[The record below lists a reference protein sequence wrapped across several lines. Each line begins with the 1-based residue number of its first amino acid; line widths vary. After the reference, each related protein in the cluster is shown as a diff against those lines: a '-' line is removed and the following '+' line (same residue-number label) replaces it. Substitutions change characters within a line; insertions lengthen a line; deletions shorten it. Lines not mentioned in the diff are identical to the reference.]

1 MAWTEEQLQAI
12 NLEGT
17 NILVSAGAGSGKTAV
32 LTERVKRKVLEGTSV
47 ENLLVLT
54 FTNAAAAEMK
64 DRIRRALKGTKG
76 LEEEANLVD
85 GAYITTFDSFALSIV
100 KKYHTKLNIPE
111 NVEITDE
118 VILRLKKQEIL
129 DELMDCYYERP
140 TKEFEKLIHDFCLKD
155 DEELKKQILDVYS
168 KIELKYDK
176 TDFIN
181 IYFDIFNEEK
191 INSFIEEYLEFLKQK
206 QKEIKELFLE
216 LQNHFEY
223 DFVSKMEE
231 NYKDFLNANSYQEF
245 LNSMNYGK
253 INAPRGSSE
262 EGKAIKGQISD
273 LLKEFKENYL
283 IYSSVDEI
291 KEDLNSTKSSQ
302 RVIIEILK
310 EFDSILDHYKNKN
323 YIYNFNDIARL
334 AIKVV
339 EENEDVQEELREKFS
354 EILVDEYQDTSDIQE
369 KFISLIS
376 NNNVYMVGDIK
387 QSIYRFRNA
396 NPDIFQEKYNLYKDN
411 INGIKIDLL
420 KNFRSREEVL
430 DDINLLFNPV
440 MDLRIGGAEYTESH
454 QMIYG
459 NKSYEEEGKTNQDYH
474 MNIITYNSKELDR
487 NITKAEEEAFII
499 ADDIKNKINN
509 HFQVFDKDKKTL
521 RVAEYSDFT
530 ILLDRY
536 KDFDTYKKIFE
547 YKGIPLQIYK
557 DESFQKDDD
566 SLIFKNLLKFILL
579 VKDNNINKEFEYN
592 FISLARS
599 FLYRYSD
606 KDIYN
611 IFINKSYTDTSIYK
625 DALELSN
632 LVDTV
637 NLSELIRQVFIYTKY
652 DEIILNTSDINAKR
666 VREEYFYNL
675 ARSYEKLGNTIYDF
689 VDYLDKVFESDLDLT
704 FNSNSK
710 INNSCR
716 IMTIH
721 KSKGLEFPICY
732 FAGYSS
738 TFNFSELHS
747 RIIFDKEYGLI
758 LPKVNE
764 YYKDTILKVLLKNR
778 VRLEEI
784 SEKIRLFYVAT
795 TRAKEEMIFVVP
807 ELEEEL
813 EVRDKV
819 SDVVRSKYNSFLSIL
834 KSITS
839 LIMPYLTQ
847 SSVIVTLEYKEAIEV
862 SKYESKE
869 TKLNVSNLILPKE
882 EIEEKHFSKENNQI
896 ISKEEKEVME
906 FGTKVHEY
914 LEELDFS
921 NPILLD
927 KIYNTRIKDKIT
939 KFLNSDLMCTKINNT
954 MYKEYEFY
962 YEEDNNINH
971 GIIDLL
977 IDNKDS
983 FTIIDYKLKNIDD
996 LAYNKQLNGYRNYI
1010 KSITGKEVDC
1020 YLYSI
1025 LDENYREV
1033 PYED

>member
-12 NLEGT
+12 NQEGT

-32 LTERVKRKVLEGTSV
+32 LTERVKRKVLNGTSV

-64 DRIRRALKGTKG
+64 TRIRKALKSTPG

-111 NVEITDE
+111 AVEITDE

-140 TKEFEKLIHDFCLKD
+140 TEEFEKLIHDFCLKD

-176 TDFIN
+176 TEFLN
-181 IYFDIFNEEK
+181 NYFDIYNEDK
-191 INSFIEEYLEFLKQK
+191 INSFIEEYLELLKQK

-216 LQNHFEY
+216 LENHFDD
-223 DFVSKMEE
+223 DFIIKMNE
-231 NYKDFLNANSYQEF
+231 NYSSFLKANTYEEF
-245 LNSMNYGK
+245 LNSMNFGK

-262 EGKAIKGQISD
+262 EGKAIKSQISD
-273 LLKEFKENYL
+273 LLKDFKESYL
-283 IYSSVDEI
+283 IYDSVEEI
-291 KEDLNSTKSSQ
+291 KEDIESTISSQ
-302 RVIIEILK
+302 EVIIEILK

-339 EENEDVQEELREKFS
+339 EENSDVQEELREKFS

-369 KFISLIS
+369 KFISLIAK
-376 NNNVYMVGDIK
+376 NNVYMVGDIK

-411 INGIKIDLL
+411 INGTKIDLL
-420 KNFRSREEVL
+420 KNFRSRREVL

-440 MDLRIGGAEYTESH
+440 MDLRIGGAEYPESH
-454 QMIYG
+454 QMIFG
-459 NKSYEEEGKTNQDYH
+459 NTSYEEEGKTDQEYH
-474 MNIITYNSKELDR
+474 MNVLTYNSKELDR

-499 ADDIKNKINN
+499 ANDIKDKISK
-509 HFQVFDKDKKTL
+509 HFQVFDKDQKTL

-530 ILLDRY
+530 ILLDRT
-536 KDFDTYKKIFE
+536 KEFDTYKKIFE
-547 YKGIPLQIYK
+547 YLHIPLQILK
-557 DESFQKDDD
+557 DESFSRDDD
-566 SLIFKNLLKFILL
+566 SIIFKNLLKFIML
-579 VKDNNINKEFEYN
+579 VKNDNINKEFEYN
-592 FISLARS
+592 YISLARS
-599 FLYRYSD
+599 FLYKYSD
-606 KDIYN
+606 LDIYE
-611 IFINKSYTDTSIYK
+611 IFSKKSYKDTSIYK
-625 DALELSN
+625 DALELSD
-632 LVDTV
+632 LIDKV
-637 NLSELIRQVFIYTKY
+637 NLSEFIRQVFIYTKY

-689 VDYLDKVFESDLDLT
+689 VDYLDKVFDNDLDLT
-704 FNSNSK
+704 FNSSSKNS
-710 INNSCR
+710 NSCR

-732 FAGYSS
+732 FAGYTS

-764 YYKDTILKVLLKNR
+764 YYKDTILKILLKNR

-807 ELEEEL
+807 ELVEEFY
-813 EVRDKV
+813 VKDKV
-819 SDVVRSKYNSFLSIL
+819 SDVVRSKYNSFYNIL
-834 KSITS
+834 KSITTI
-839 LIMPYLTQ
+839 LLPYTKESQ
-847 SSVIVTLEYKEAIEV
+847 VDATTKYKEAIEV
-862 SKYESKE
+862 SKYISNKTNINVNNLEI
-869 TKLNVSNLILPKE
+869 KLE
-882 EIEEKHFSKENNQI
+882 EVKDAHFSKENNHI
-896 ISKEEKEVME
+896 ITKEEKEVME

-921 NPILLD
+921 NPVLLD

-939 KFLNSDLMCTKINNT
+939 KFLNSDLMKSRLNYT

-962 YEEDNNINH
+962 YEEDNTINH

-977 IDNKDS
+977 IDNNDS
-983 FTIIDYKLKNIDD
+983 YTIIDYKLKNIDD

-1010 KSITGKEVDC
+1010 KSITGKSVDC

-1025 LDENYREV
+1025 LDETYREV
-1033 PYED
+1033 KDE